1 MGWQHTNIYVVA
13 YVVVINV
20 YVYGHAQG
28 WWHGLVG
35 LMLMNSYNADVAR
48 HAAMTRA
55 LNPHS
60 LVAVVLI
67 FVGNPRQNLERGQD
81 AVLVVGWEMLG
92 SHTRIASGI
101 TSVFET

>member
-1 MGWQHTNIYVVA
+1 M
-13 YVVVINV
+13 VITV

-35 LMLMNSYNADVAR
+35 LMLMNSYNVTLHTMYPPLHMLMNSYNADVAR

-55 LNPHS
+55 INPHS

-67 FVGNPRQNLERGQD
+67 FVGNPR
-81 AVLVVGWEMLG
+81 
-92 SHTRIASGI
+92 
-101 TSVFET
+101 